1 MSYCRWSSVTEFGNL
16 SDAYVYESEYGYVIH
31 IAKTHINNPSD
42 DPHPTFALNL
52 CISEDDAWDQYTRY
66 DKQEKEWRERN
77 EDFRTKLELSGKSF
91 NFETPGECADFLEF
105 LKKDGYHVPQY
116 AIEAL
121 KEEEKEKAAD

>member
-16 SDAYVYESEYGYVIH
+16 SDVYVYESTCGYEVH
-31 IAKTHINNPSD
+31 IAGTHINNPSD
-42 DPHPTFALNL
+42 DPHPTFALSL

-77 EDFRTKLELSGKSF
+77 EDFRTRLELSGESF
-91 NFETPGECADFLEF
+91 EFETPGECADFLEF
-105 LKKDGYHVPQY
+105 LKKDGYHVPHY

-121 KEEEKEKAAD
+121 REEEEAAN